1 MELEK
6 GEQLTSNLDS
16 NKTSFTEGPTT
27 LVYFSRSLIAMFRK
41 KKQQNKT
48 QQVKFTNSNLMDRRG
63 FFCIFGGLFDYLE
76 KNN

>member
-16 NKTSFTEGPTT
+16 HKTSFTEGPTT

-41 KKQQNKT
+41 KNNKI
-48 QQVKFTNSNLMDRRG
+48 KHNR
-63 FFCIFGGLFDYLE
+63 
-76 KNN
+76 